1 MIFTAQDRKPKRIL
15 EIGCY
20 SGYSALAWY
29 EGTKSTQAEI
39 ITLELSQVMI
49 DASKAAFKKYGVND
63 RVKLIEGPADQSIEK
78 LTGEFDL
85 VFVDANK
92 DGYEGY
98 VKQILDKK
106 LLSKSGIILCDNVF
120 ARGLTLGKDMNPSLS
135 NAVRPY
141 WTACGRALAKFNE
154 FVANDGRVDVTVLP
168 LFDGVSQIKWK
179 DSVSSGNGYQ
189 NGSNGHS
196 NGHSNGNSH

>member
-29 EGTKSTQAEI
+29 EGTRSTNAEI

-49 DASKAAFKKYGVND
+49 DASKEAFEKFGVTD
-63 RVKLIEGPADQSIEK
+63 RVKLIEGPADQSIEQ
-78 LTGEFDL
+78 LTGTFDL

-98 VKQILDKK
+98 VKQILDKR
-106 LLSKSGIILCDNVF
+106 LLSDDGIILCDNGET
-120 ARGLTLGKDMNPSLS
+120 AAHPMRGP
-135 NAVRPY
+135 
-141 WTACGRALAKFNE
+141 C
-154 FVANDGRVDVTVLP
+154 
-168 LFDGVSQIKWK
+168 
-179 DSVSSGNGYQ
+179 
-189 NGSNGHS
+189 
-196 NGHSNGNSH
+196 